1 MSRNIYKF
9 YINYSNIKYIINK
22 SKKVLNILKIH

>member
-9 YINYSNIKYIINK
+9 FKNYSNIKYIINK
-22 SKKVLNILKIH
+22 SEKVLNILTIH